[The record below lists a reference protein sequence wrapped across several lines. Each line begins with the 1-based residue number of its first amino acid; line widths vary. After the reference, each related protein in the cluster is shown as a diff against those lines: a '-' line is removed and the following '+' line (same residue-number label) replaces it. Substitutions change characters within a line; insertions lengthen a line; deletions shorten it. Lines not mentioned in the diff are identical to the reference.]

1 MYLQYLITQPWTV
14 HSIYNT
20 ALGSQEFVCSTKCV
34 LYRGCQDL
42 GLLSQR

>member
-20 ALGSQEFVCSTKCV
+20 ALGSQEFVCSQSVCSIDVAKI
-34 LYRGCQDL
+34 
-42 GLLSQR
+42 